1 MAISKAQQKATAKYV
16 KQNYDEIKVRV
27 KSGEKEM
34 IKQHADSRGETVNGF
49 INRAIK
55 EAMERDNSGSN
66 FHNSEDSP
74 LDI

>member
-55 EAMERDNSGSN
+55 EAMERNNSGRQFS
-66 FHNSEDSP
+66 
-74 LDI
+74 

>member
-1 MAISKAQQKATAKYV
+1 MAISKAHQKATAKYV

-55 EAMERDNSGSN
+55 EAMERDNSGRQFS
-66 FHNSEDSP
+66 
-74 LDI
+74 

>member
-55 EAMERDNSGSN
+55 EAMERDNSGRQFS
-66 FHNSEDSP
+66 
-74 LDI
+74 

>member
-34 IKQHADSRGETVNGF
+34 IKQHADRRGETVNGF

-55 EAMERDNSGSN
+55 EAMERDNSGRQFS
-66 FHNSEDSP
+66 
-74 LDI
+74 

>member
-27 KSGEKEM
+27 KSGDKEM

-55 EAMERDNSGSN
+55 EAMERDNSGGN